1 MTMTNEVRDANY
13 LVPHMVCSHAL
24 ETSASLIEIT
34 KALAGLWV
42 CGEEL
47 RRNKAIADRT
57 NPRFKSSYTSLASL
71 QRTVLPALAGY
82 QVAVIQTQTVEP
94 TPAGGV
100 IVVVQTLVTHPTGE
114 YLLAR
119 SASAPL
125 DRTDIQSQ
133 GSICTYLRR
142 YAFASLF
149 AIEID
154 PESDST
160 DDDGNAV
167 SPPPPKK
174 KGSKTGQR
182 PATPAAAAFLSQA
195 PPPPFDPTVPYIV
208 ELVTPNATGTGT
220 VVLQQYTQRAT
231 RKVTDAQVWAT
242 ITNAKKHHIPC
253 YAEHDAASG
262 VTKATTDEPTV
273 TLTVEDIPF

>member
-1 MTMTNEVRDANY
+1 MTMTNETRDANY
-13 LVPHMVCSHAL
+13 LVPHMVCSQSL
-24 ETSASLIEIT
+24 ETSASLSEIT

-42 CGEEL
+42 SGEQP

-57 NPRFKSSYTSLASL
+57 NPRFKSAYTSLASL
-71 QRTVLPALAGY
+71 QRTVLPVLAAY

-142 YAFASLF
+142 YALASLF

-167 SPPPPKK
+167 SPPPKK
-174 KGSKTGQR
+174 KGSK
-182 PATPAAAAFLSQA
+182 AAA
-195 PPPPFDPTVPYIV
+195 PPPFDATVPYIV

-220 VVLQQYTQRAT
+220 VVLQQYNQRAT
-231 RKVTDAQVWAT
+231 RKVTDPQVWAT
-242 ITNAKKHHIPC
+242 IANAKEHNLPV
-253 YAEHDAASG
+253 YATHDPAAG
-262 VTKATTDEPTV
+262 VTQASTDGPPV
-273 TLTVEDIPF
+273 TLNLEDIPF

>member
-1 MTMTNEVRDANY
+1 MTMTNETRDANY
-13 LVPHMVCSHAL
+13 LVPHMVCGHSL

-100 IVVVQTLVTHPTGE
+100 IVVVQTLVTHPSGE

-142 YAFASLF
+142 YALASLF

-154 PESDST
+154 PESDAT

-167 SPPPPKK
+167 SPPPKK
-174 KGSKTGQR
+174 KGK
-182 PATPAAAAFLSQA
+182 AAPPRTAAKA
-195 PPPPFDPTVPYIV
+195 APPPFDATVPYIV
-208 ELVTPNATGTGT
+208 ELVTPNDTGTGT
-220 VVLQQYTQRAT
+220 VVLQQYNQRAT
-231 RKVTDAQVWAT
+231 RTVTDVQVWTT
-242 ITNAKKHHIPC
+242 IANAKEHNLPV
-253 YAEHDAASG
+253 YATHDPAAG
-262 VTKATTDEPTV
+262 VTQASTEGPPV
-273 TLTVEDIPF
+273 TLTLEDIPF

>member
-174 KGSKTGQR
+174 KGSK
-182 PATPAAAAFLSQA
+182 AAA
-195 PPPPFDPTVPYIV
+195 PPPFDATVPYIV

-242 ITNAKKHHIPC
+242 ITNAKKHHIPI